1 MTTDLIAGV
10 IPVGID
16 VLTAFVPY
24 FKSGQLVPLAVTS
37 ASRSPLVPDV
47 PSVVEAGY
55 RKLVLDN
62 FFGLSG
68 PAGMPADVVVR
79 LNAACNEILA
89 SAEVKKKMLDL
100 GITTSPA
107 AFTSFVASQVSVL
120 APAVKG
126 AGVKL

>member
-1 MTTDLIAGV
+1 MV
-10 IPVGID
+10 PVGID

-37 ASRSPLVPDV
+37 ANRSPLVPDV

-68 PAGMPADVVVR
+68 PPKMPADVVAR
-79 LNAACNEILA
+79 LNAACNEVLA
-89 SAEVKKKMLDL
+89 LAVVKQKMADL
-100 GITTSPA
+100 GISPSPVGQPAFA
-107 AFTSFVASQVSVL
+107 AFVKEQVNQL
-120 APAVKG
+120 APTVKG
-126 AGVKL
+126 AGIKL

>member
-1 MTTDLIAGV
+1 M
-10 IPVGID
+10 
-16 VLTAFVPY
+16 
-24 FKSGQLVPLAVTS
+24 PLAVTS

-47 PSVVEAGY
+47 PSIVEAAY
-55 RKLVLDN
+55 PKLVLDN

-68 PAGMPADVVVR
+68 PAGMPADMVAR

-100 GITTSPA
+100 GISTTPDSPA
-107 AFTSFVASQVSVL
+107 AFNSFVAGQVSVL

-126 AGVKL
+126 AGVRL